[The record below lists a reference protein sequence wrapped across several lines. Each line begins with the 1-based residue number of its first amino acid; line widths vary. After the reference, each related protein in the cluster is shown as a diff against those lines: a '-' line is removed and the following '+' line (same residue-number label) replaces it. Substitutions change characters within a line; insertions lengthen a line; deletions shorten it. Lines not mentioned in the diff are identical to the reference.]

1 MRVDGLEWRVEG
13 LFTPPVH
20 PHGGTNTGGRQEKG
34 PKKGRWTLS
43 EVMTRGS
50 SRLLPNSDRHNCFGC
65 SPKNPC
71 GLKMEFY
78 VNQDS
83 SVVASWLSAP
93 DHVSGWG
100 NIVHGGIV
108 STILDEA
115 MGWAALVILRK
126 LVLSKSLSV
135 EFKKPMFLNTET
147 RVEGSVLESKNDREA
162 IMQATIYDGNNEV
175 CARSTSEVSLF
186 TIDHIRKL
194 GVVDNEMIDGL
205 EEMMK
210 LWE

>member
-1 MRVDGLEWRVEG
+1 M
-13 LFTPPVH
+13 
-20 PHGGTNTGGRQEKG
+20 
-34 PKKGRWTLS
+34 S
-43 EVMTRGS
+43 EVITRGN

-65 SPKNPC
+65 SPKNKC

-78 VNQDS
+78 VNQDFS
-83 SVVASWLSAP
+83 LVASWLSAP

-126 LVLSKSLSV
+126 LVLSKSMSV
-135 EFKKPMFLNTET
+135 EFAKPIFLNSEI

-162 IMQATIYDGNNEV
+162 IMQATIYAGNNQV

-186 TIDHIRKL
+186 TVDYMRKL
-194 GVVDNEMIDGL
+194 GVVDNEMLDGL

-210 LWE
+210 QY

>member
-1 MRVDGLEWRVEG
+1 MLWI
-13 LFTPPVH
+13 LA
-20 PHGGTNTGGRQEKG
+20 K
-34 PKKGRWTLS
+34 KKGEWIMT
-43 EVMTRGS
+43 EVIIRENSM
-50 SRLLPNSDRHNCFGC
+50 LLPNSDRHNCFGC
-65 SPKNPC
+65 SPKNKC

-78 VNQDS
+78 VNRDFS
-83 SVVASWLSAP
+83 LVASWLSAP

-115 MGWAALVILRK
+115 MGWAALVILKK
-126 LVLSKSLSV
+126 LVLSKSMSV
-135 EFKKPMFLNTET
+135 EFTKPIFLNTEI

-162 IMQATIYDGNNEV
+162 IMQASVYDGNNEL

-186 TIDHIRKL
+186 SVDYIRKL
-194 GVVDNEMIDGL
+194 GVVDNEMLDGM

-210 LWE
+210 QYE